1 MNCIECY
8 IGSSPQSF
16 NLNIPETI
24 SAQKFKLGDV
34 KFLTSAMPVAL
45 LVAVADHK
53 DIDGKALIVS
63 LKKIAKHCLATG
75 RKANFILNPKQDTPR
90 VKQMIE
96 QEIIKKGISNQITLL

>member
-8 IGSSPQSF
+8 IGGTPQSF
-16 NLNIPETI
+16 NLSIPEAI
-24 SAQKFKLGDV
+24 LDQKFKLGDV
-34 KFLTSAMPVAL
+34 KFLTSGMPVAL
-45 LVAVADHK
+45 LVAALDQQ
-53 DIDGKALIVS
+53 DIDGKAFIVS